1 MEKRESIE
9 GFYKRKLGWV
19 PDTYQK
25 QIGHF
30 NIFPLEP
37 FVGKNAKPVPYVKR
51 DYFKIMLCI
60 GHCQFVYADQVL
72 EVEQQAL
79 VFSNPHIPYKV
90 RHLGEVSGG
99 FFCIFNADF
108 FQQYGNLNQYSLFHP
123 QGNHVFE
130 LSDDDIKNVSSVYE
144 KMFVEIN
151 SSYVHKY
158 DVLRNLAFEL
168 IHFALKKEPSLQIQN
183 RQLNASQRISTMFL
197 ELLERQFPIDD
208 NHTSI
213 TYRTA
218 SEFAKQL
225 NVHVNHLNRALKE
238 TTQRTTSQ
246 IISERIL
253 QEAKIL
259 LEHSTWN
266 VTDIAFALGF
276 AEATHFSNFFKKH
289 TQISPST
296 YRKSL

>member
-1 MEKRESIE
+1 
-9 GFYKRKLGWV
+9 
-19 PDTYQK
+19 
-25 QIGHF
+25 
-30 NIFPLEP
+30 
-37 FVGKNAKPVPYVKR
+37 
-51 DYFKIMLCI
+51 
-60 GHCQFVYADQVL
+60 
-72 EVEQQAL
+72 VEQQAL

>member
-1 MEKRESIE
+1 MDKRESIE

-19 PDTYQK
+19 PDSYQK

-30 NIFPLEP
+30 NVFPLEP

-72 EVEQQAL
+72 EVEKQTL

-90 RHLGEVSGG
+90 KHLNEVSGG

-108 FQQYGNLNQYSLFHP
+108 FQQFGNLNQYSLFHP

-130 LSDDDIKNVSSVYE
+130 LTDQDVKKVSAVYE
-144 KMFVEIN
+144 KMFGEIK

-168 IHFALKKEPSLQIQN
+168 IHFALKKEPFLQLHSQ
-183 RQLNASQRISTMFL
+183 QYNASQRISTMFL

-208 NHTSI
+208 NHASI
-213 TYRTA
+213 SHRTA

-225 NVHVNHLNRALKE
+225 NIHVNHLNRALKE

-253 QEAKIL
+253 KEAKIL
-259 LEHSTWN
+259 LEHSTWS
-266 VTDIAFALGF
+266 VADIAFALGF
-276 AEATHFSNFFKKH
+276 TEATHFSNFFKKH
-289 TQISPST
+289 TQVSPST